1 MSSDE
6 QGPPSSTHHTSL
18 ITVQKR
24 LVDALADFG
33 RQRAL
38 VTRVIEGGNGEII
51 RLAYWE
57 ASDRIAVGAAYD
69 DRRAGIGI
77 EAGRCPHVDF
87 VSCQIGLAVQRP
99 AEGCASSAG

>member
-1 MSSDE
+1 MSRDLFLN
-6 QGPPSSTHHTSL
+6 SSH
-18 ITVQKR
+18 ITVHKR

-33 RQRAL
+33 RQGAL

-57 ASDRIAVGAAYD
+57 ASDPIAVGAAYD

-77 EAGRCPHVDF
+77 EAWRCPHIDF

-99 AEGCASSAG
+99 AEGRASSAR